1 MQKLERLY
9 KALQEDLRDA
19 VAAER
24 QRMHCQARSNKLRA
38 RSMLLRGHFF
48 DALYERLG
56 SSFCLASEMDGGEK
70 HCWSFLAAVIHEDS
84 NRAYGLSF
92 RAVKRAW
99 TWTRTDEDARERLQ
113 GIIMEMNK

>member
-1 MQKLERLY
+1 MLEKLYKGLQERL
-9 KALQEDLRDA
+9 ADA
-19 VAAER
+19 VRAER
-24 QRMHCQARSNKLRA
+24 RRAHCRARSASLQA

-48 DALYERLG
+48 GALYERLG
-56 SSFCLASEMDGGEK
+56 SSFCLASERDGGEK

-99 TWTRTDEDARERLQ
+99 TRTDEDARERLQ
-113 GIIMEMNK
+113 GIFKETTK

>member
-38 RSMLLRGHFF
+38 RSMILRGHFF

-56 SSFCLASEMDGGEK
+56 SSFCLASERDGGEK
-70 HCWSFLAAVIHEDS
+70 HCWSFLSGVIQEDS
-84 NRAYGLSF
+84 NRAYELHF
-92 RAVKRAW
+92 QAIKRAW
-99 TWTRTDEDARERLQ
+99 TRLDEDARGRLQ
-113 GIIMEMNK
+113 GIIREMNK